1 MSLLNGLFPIATDND
16 GRTIPNALLYSYTVG
31 TNTPKD
37 TYSDVGLTTPNAN
50 PLEADGAGWFPDLY
64 LGAGG
69 YKLVLRDASG
79 TVLKT
84 QDNYYP
90 AADSADIAS
99 LQAQIDT
106 LSSDASLIGGV
117 YTDSGAANAYVL
129 TIQGA
134 LEPPTA
140 YASPMQ
146 IIFIPTSANTG
157 ASTVNVESLGL
168 KDLQDQSGNALTS
181 GFLET
186 GKYFC
191 FIYQSGAFRYMWR
204 SGLVSTKGIATSGVE
219 TANIKDK
226 NVTLGKIADG
236 TAHELFAYDSSGVAT
251 TVVNP
256 MRLLA
261 SGGISAGASI
271 EFKLATLQPT
281 QSANNGYLIRLRNVA
296 PASDDVMLYAT
307 LSNDNGATY
316 GATNYESVAFG
327 YDNTATLRTAVSAA
341 GAQMVIAGDTVT
353 AMKSL
358 SNAVSEYCTVEMRL
372 YTVNSNQ
379 LARPN
384 ILWETGYVNA
394 DGAVTRQSGFGYRT
408 DGLDYDAIKFTLSA
422 GNFTAIGSYY
432 IWAIPGEI

>member
-1 MSLLNGLFPIATDND
+1 
-16 GRTIPNALLYSYTVG
+16 
-31 TNTPKD
+31 
-37 TYSDVGLTTPNAN
+37 
-50 PLEADGAGWFPDLY
+50 
-64 LGAGG
+64 
-69 YKLVLRDASG
+69 
-79 TVLKT
+79 
-84 QDNYYP
+84 
-90 AADSADIAS
+90 
-99 LQAQIDT
+99 
-106 LSSDASLIGGV
+106 
-117 YTDSGAANAYVL
+117 
-129 TIQGA
+129 
-134 LEPPTA
+134 
-140 YASPMQ
+140 MQ

-204 SGLVSTKGIATSGVE
+204 SGLVSVKALATDAVE
-219 TANIKDK
+219 TAKIKDK
-226 NVTLGKIADG
+226 NVTLAKIEDG

-281 QSANNGYLIRLRNVA
+281 QSVNNGYLIRLRNVA
-296 PASDDVMLYAT
+296 PATDDVKLYAT

-341 GAQMVIAGDTVT
+341 AAQMVIAGDTVT
-353 AMKSL
+353 AGKSL
-358 SNAVSEYCTVEMRL
+358 SNVEGEHCTIEMRL
-372 YTVNSNQ
+372 YTINANA
-379 LARPN
+379 LARAN
-384 ILWETGYVNA
+384 IIWEAAFFNA
-394 DGAVTRQSGFGYRT
+394 DGAVTRQSGYGCRT
-408 DGLDYDAIKFTLSA
+408 DALDYDAIKFTLSA